1 MKGRLIV
8 QSKISTPWPQTV
20 CFLPPEDPIPRGWE
34 ELEIVTEAEHG
45 ESSDLCSCQHR
56 RSHHVSY
63 RHDCLKLECPC
74 RRFEEAKGET

>member
-20 CFLPPEDPIPRGWE
+20 CYLPPEDPIPRGWE
-34 ELEIVTEAEHG
+34 GLEVVTEAEHG
-45 ESSDLCSCQHR
+45 EASDLCRCQHR

-63 RHDCLKLECPC
+63 RHDCLKLECSC
-74 RRFEEAKGET
+74 LRFRETE